1 MQCSRYKKEQI
12 RSHRPAIKMI
22 IFNFIFLTEGFLD
35 IVDGKRFIA
44 FHFGVNTTPR
54 HISGILHSVRI
65 HSIFW
70 PNSTGASN
78 EKSS

>member
-1 MQCSRYKKEQI
+1 MSSNGDRVQNIKKEHI
-12 RSHRPAIKMI
+12 RIHRPAIKMI

-35 IVDGKRFIA
+35 IVDGMRFID
-44 FHFGVNTTPR
+44 FHFSVNTTPR

-70 PNSTGASN
+70 PNSTG
-78 EKSS
+78 E